1 MEMLKAEKMPGAIEE
16 EALLKMAEEREEY
29 KAEGDK

>member
-1 MEMLKAEKMPGAIEE
+1 MEMLKAEKMPKAIE
-16 EALLKMAEEREEY
+16 MAEEREEY